1 MKEKILLI
9 IRTVILISLLT
20 PACSAQAKKTMR
32 EVWVTM
38 PDSVIP
44 YLNHNLRVELVD
56 YWEMKADAKVKNRLD
71 GDTKLVKM
79 SDNYM
84 ELKLNESTDASI
96 RLLSTGDSTYIICMV
111 KTFKAPAEESSVMF
125 FSSDWKPLGKN
136 FGLPTNNG
144 SDKTKEMF
152 TEVRDTMT
160 TELYDRLYG
169 MIEPVM
175 LKAALSE
182 TDETIVFEL
191 SLPFLTKDEKEEV
204 SLILRQRKFKW
215 DGKTFKEC

>member
-56 YWEMKADAKVKNRLD
+56 YWEMNADAKVKNRLD

-182 TDETIVFEL
+182 TEETIVFEL

>member
-125 FSSDWKPLGKN
+125 FSSD
-136 FGLPTNNG
+136 
-144 SDKTKEMF
+144 
-152 TEVRDTMT
+152 
-160 TELYDRLYG
+160 
-169 MIEPVM
+169 
-175 LKAALSE
+175 
-182 TDETIVFEL
+182 
-191 SLPFLTKDEKEEV
+191 
-204 SLILRQRKFKW
+204 
-215 DGKTFKEC
+215 